1 MKPTTAVAVSG
12 GVDSLMAAYLLK
24 ERGHPVVGFHFLTGY
39 ESNQQ
44 NITAIADQ
52 LDIPVHIVDLAD
64 EFDDTVVRYFL
75 KTYMAGKTPNPCLIC
90 NPTIKFGLLLD
101 QASQKGIDRL
111 ATGHYARIVKSDQH
125 PNRIRLLKGIDKRKD
140 QSYFLA
146 FLTQQQ
152 LSRALFPLGD
162 LEKETVKKLAIENGM
177 MPVTRKES
185 QDVCFINEHT
195 YAQFLAQ
202 HLGAKPNP
210 GDIVDQNGRVLGRHE
225 GLHLFTVGQ
234 RRGID
239 CPASEPYYVLRLDTE
254 HNRLVVGQKQDT
266 LSEGC
271 RVERVNWI
279 IQPLPSEPIRVRTRV
294 RYRHK
299 EADATL
305 IARQHN
311 QAEVRFDTPQ
321 SSIAPGQG
329 AVFYIDEEVIGAGLI
344 V

>member
-1 MKPTTAVAVSG
+1 MKPTVAVAVSG

-24 ERGHPVVGFHFLTGY
+24 ERGHPVVGLHFLTGY
-39 ESNQQ
+39 ESEHR
-44 NITAIADQ
+44 NIESIADQ
-52 LDIPVHIVDLAD
+52 LDIPLHIVDLTDAF
-64 EFDDTVVRYFL
+64 ENNVVRYFL
-75 KTYMAGKTPNPCLIC
+75 QTYLSGKTPNPCLLC
-90 NPTIKFGLLLD
+90 NPTIKFGLLLE
-101 QASQKGIDRL
+101 QARKKGIERL
-111 ATGHYARIVKSDQH
+111 ATGHYARTAIDSQH
-125 PNRIRLLKGIDKRKD
+125 RNIIHLLKGIDKRKD

-152 LSRALFPLGD
+152 LSCALFPLGGFD
-162 LEKETVKKLAIENGM
+162 KVTVKKLAFEKGLI
-177 MPVTRKES
+177 PVTRKES
-185 QDVCFINEHT
+185 QDVCFINEST

-202 HLGAKPNP
+202 HLGSKSNP
-210 GDIVDQNGRVLGRHE
+210 GDIVSQTGRVLGRHE

-239 CPASEPYYVLRLDTE
+239 CPAPKPYYVLRLDTE

-266 LSEGC
+266 LSEKC
-271 RVERVNWI
+271 RVERVNW

-294 RYRHK
+294 RYRH
-299 EADATL
+299 EEVASTL

-329 AVFYIDEEVIGAGLI
+329 AVFYIGEEVIGGGLI
-344 V
+344 I